1 MQPVA
6 FQLGSGTGR
15 AAGAVRGCE
24 GLWGALGCCGGLR
37 WRTTGAAA
45 LERRP
50 HVSYPATI
58 EPGKRGWSVEVACLL
73 VGRISDGRSGGHVI
87 SESFWVELGFVV

>member
-1 MQPVA
+1 M
-6 FQLGSGTGR
+6 
-15 AAGAVRGCE
+15 AVRG
-24 GLWGALGCCGGLR
+24 LRGAVKGCGGLR

-58 EPGKRGWSVEVACLL
+58 VEPGERGWSVEVACLL
-73 VGRISDGRSGGHVI
+73 VGRISDGWSGGHVI